1 MQLTGF
7 GQRRCG
13 RPLMLD
19 VRLHAFR
26 EASPES
32 EPSERVLYEFGLQAA
47 GVQYRGAPLLA
58 PRFGTV
64 RADSGLLHWA
74 GMS

>member
-1 MQLTGF
+1 MEFSGF
-7 GQRRCG
+7 GRRRRG
-13 RPLMLD
+13 RPLMLG

-47 GVQYRGAPLLA
+47 GVRYRGAPLLA

-64 RADSGLLHWA
+64 RVDSGLLHWA